1 MKILE
6 LWGFAGI
13 TGRLQ
18 TPRMARAATLAT
30 ALLAPLPA
38 IAADPVAPRSGF
50 YFGGHVGYMFGT
62 ANATL
67 GDPTGNASGGVA
79 SAGGVTGYG
88 AFFGGVQAG
97 YEQYFASRLML
108 GVELDASFP
117 SAQDLSQVLS
127 YRATGTGTANEQLE
141 YLASLR
147 GRAGY
152 AMGSWTPFVTGG
164 IAWASTRYSRTDL
177 TTGNED
183 ANPSNVRLGYV
194 AGAGVDYR
202 LDQRWSARAEYLY
215 TNLGLS
221 GFAFASAPARYDS
234 QYDLHRFRV
243 GLNYKFGE
251 AGESKEKEED
261 RGPFSW
267 ELHGQTT
274 FIYQGYPPFNAAY
287 SGPNSFPPEGQS
299 RETWMVSAFLGV
311 RLWQGGELY
320 YNPELLQGF
329 GVASTVGAGGY
340 PNGEAQKSNF
350 PYPRYNTSRIFL
362 RQEIGLGGE
371 REKIEGEYGQLSG
384 EKDVSRVTLQVG
396 KFSVKDVFD
405 ANDYAQDPRIDFLN
419 WSIWASGAFDY
430 PADKLGLTWGLTA
443 ELNRPSWAVRAGYFL
458 VGDQPNSNT
467 FDMALF
473 SRGGYVGEL
482 EMRFK
487 PYDRPGILRMGTWL
501 TSTFAGSYNQAV
513 ALAALDPSMSLTAN
527 DTIAQTRQGRTK
539 YGFYLNLQ
547 QELTDDIGL
556 FGRFSWNDGR
566 TEINAF
572 TDIDTSLS
580 LGLSIKGTAWQRP
593 DDRIGIAGALNQIS
607 ADHSGYLAAGGLGL
621 LVGDGALS
629 YAPESVIETYY
640 AFQVVKGIVATA
652 DYQFLNNP
660 GYNTVRGPAH
670 FFGGRLSARF

>member
-1 MKILE
+1 MEFL
-6 LWGFAGI
+6 GMSGMAGRKSGRRL
-13 TGRLQ
+13 GRL
-18 TPRMARAATLAT
+18 ATLAS
-30 ALLAPLPA
+30 LLMAPLPA
-38 IAADPVAPRSGF
+38 LAADPAAPRSGF
-50 YFGGHVGYMFGT
+50 YVGGHVGYMFGS

-67 GDPTGNASGGVA
+67 GDPTSSASGGIA

-88 AFFGGVQAG
+88 SFFGGAQAG
-97 YEQYFASRLML
+97 YELFFASRLML
-108 GVELDASFP
+108 GIEVDMSFP
-117 SAQDLSQVLS
+117 DYRDLAQVLS

-152 AMGSWTPFVTGG
+152 AMGAWTPFVTGG

-183 ANPSNVRLGYV
+183 ANPSNIRLGYV
-194 AGAGVDYR
+194 LGGGVDYR
-202 LDQRWSARAEYLY
+202 LDSRWSARAEYLY
-215 TNLGLS
+215 TNLGLT
-221 GFAFASAPARYDS
+221 GLAFASAPARYDS

-251 AGESKEKEED
+251 ADDRNEKAND
-261 RGPFSW
+261 RGPGTW

-274 FIYQGYPPFNAAY
+274 FIYQGYPPFNALY

-299 RETWMVSAFLGV
+299 RETWTVSAFLGV

-371 REKIEGEYGQLSG
+371 REKVEGEYGRLSG

-396 KFSVKDVFD
+396 KFSVKDLFD
-405 ANDYAQDPRIDFLN
+405 GNDYAEDPRLDFLN

-430 PADKLGLTWGLTA
+430 PADRLGLTWGFTA

-467 FDMALF
+467 FDMSLF

-487 PYDRPGILRMGTWL
+487 PYDRPGALRLGTWL
-501 TSTFAGSYNQAV
+501 TSTFSGSYNQAV
-513 ALAALDPSMSLTAN
+513 ALAALTPGLTAN

-566 TEINAF
+566 TEISAF
-572 TDIDTSLS
+572 TDIDTSIS
-580 LGLSIKGTAWQRP
+580 LGLSIKGTAWRRP
-593 DDRIGIAGALNQIS
+593 DDRIGIAGSLNQIS
-607 ADHSGYLAAGGLGL
+607 GDHSGYLAAGGLGV
-621 LVGDGALS
+621 LVGDGALT
-629 YAPESVIETYY
+629 YAAENVVETYY
-640 AFQVVKGIVATA
+640 AFQLAKGITATA

-660 GYNTVRGPAH
+660 GYNAVRGPAH
-670 FFGGRLSARF
+670 FFSGRLSARF